1 MAPPHRISGLS
12 LYSPGSWKWL
22 AVAHEAAWGA
32 EWRPEL
38 PQKALGL
45 GDPQAPL
52 HLPPRPYHLQASHH
66 QELPL
71 LSGQS
76 NCISFSK
83 EHVLSTHPSKDVSHA
98 GEQSRFPPPG
108 SWLNQDGPGRVTG
121 VYRNTP
127 WNDVFKSCCK
137 TMYCGPVCFVTMRN
151 AFVHRT
157 FLEWCVKLVIMGL
170 GGGHIGFFCV
180 CPFLLF
186 EFFTEPKLYN
196 NF

>member
-1 MAPPHRISGLS
+1 MASPHRVSGLS

-22 AVAHEAAWGA
+22 AVVHEAAWDA
-32 EWRPEL
+32 EWGPEL
-38 PQKALGL
+38 PQCALGL

-52 HLPPRPYHLQASHH
+52 HLPLPRTARRPLIIRAS
-66 QELPL
+66 PPF
-71 LSGQS
+71 GS
-76 NCISFSK
+76 NCISFSR
-83 EHVLSTHPSKDVSHA
+83 EHALSTYPSKDVSDA
-98 GEQSRFPPPG
+98 GEQSRFPLPG
-108 SWLNQDGPGRVTG
+108 SWLNQDRPGRGLTA

-127 WNDVFKSCCK
+127 WSDVFKSCCK
-137 TMYCGPVCFVTMRN
+137 TMYCGPVCSVTMGN
-151 AFVHRT
+151 AFIHRT

-186 EFFTEPKLYN
+186 EFFTEPKLYD